1 MSPEDA
7 LSASVHCPQH
17 KADPTHSLTPEQVVF
32 PFSNRALH
40 IRASGWFAHCCTPV
54 TWHRLLDAG
63 WGKAEDRTLRT
74 GLWPRGHGREGHLD
88 LPSPISRA
96 EISLRGSQG
105 HFQLTQPS
113 SFIHSFVH

>member
-1 MSPEDA
+1 MCPEDA

-74 GLWPRGHGREGHLD
+74 GLWPRGHSQEGLGEKGRAPKQGGGEC
-88 LPSPISRA
+88 
-96 EISLRGSQG
+96 SLRTVGRAGGVGVDPMS
-105 HFQLTQPS
+105 
-113 SFIHSFVH
+113 V